1 MLETESQLGTRKI
14 RAIIVDDERLSRRDM
29 LAMLEPIAD
38 VEAIGEAETTAEA
51 RRLIAELQPDL
62 AFLDIRM
69 PEEDG
74 LQLAA
79 SLDGDGTLI
88 IFTTAVTTRALEA
101 FSVQA
106 VDYLLKPVEPDRLE
120 AALDR
125 ARILLNSRNPDRSE
139 GPSKYLKRLVVR
151 DSRNVFFVKTTDLVW
166 FESEQNYVR
175 LHLLEKSALSRC
187 TLSALHSQLD
197 PEVFI
202 QVRRDAVLNLD
213 FIERA
218 EQVHDRRLLL
228 HMRGGD
234 QITASRSC
242 SKAIFDKLE
251 LHRIQIVG
259 AKPASPEP

>member
-1 MLETESQLGTRKI
+1 VSASESQLGTRKI
-14 RAIIVDDERLSRRDM
+14 RAIVVDDERLSRRDM
-29 LAMLEPIAD
+29 LAMLEPVAD
-38 VEAIGEAETTAEA
+38 VETIGEAETAAEA
-51 RRLIAELQPDL
+51 RRLISELQPDL

-79 SLDGDGTLI
+79 SLDGHNPLI

-101 FSVQA
+101 FSVKA

-120 AALDR
+120 AALER
-125 ARILLNSRNPDRSE
+125 ARILLSSRPSNGSE
-139 GPSKYLKRLVVR
+139 APSKYLKRLVVR
-151 DSRNVFFVKTTDLVW
+151 DGRNVFFVKTSDLVW
-166 FESEQNYVR
+166 FESEENYVR
-175 LHLLEKSALSRC
+175 LHLLGKNALSRC
-187 TLSALHSQLD
+187 TLSALHAQLD

-218 EQVHDRRLLL
+218 EQIHDRRILL
-228 HMRGGD
+228 HMGGGH
-234 QITASRSC
+234 QIVASRSC

-251 LHRIQIVG
+251 LHRVQFVSG
-259 AKPASPEP
+259 KPALPDT